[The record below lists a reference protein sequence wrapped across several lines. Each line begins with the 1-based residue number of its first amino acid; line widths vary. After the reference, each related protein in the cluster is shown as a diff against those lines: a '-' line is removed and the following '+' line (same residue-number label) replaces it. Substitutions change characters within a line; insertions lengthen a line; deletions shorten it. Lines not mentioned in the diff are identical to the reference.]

1 MQMAPVNLI
10 EAHSLSFLKVISVNI
25 QENKILIFA
34 IFWNCWSG
42 GRLKGSVLFAPVR
55 TPLVPLRS
63 GLPLAVFCLCVWR
76 RSAPE
81 LSAAEVTRVVLFVA
95 VMAQWSH
102 LTVCPL
108 LIWQSICRLTPVT
121 EAACRQA
128 AINARPAE
136 HPILTPGEHL
146 KLGRHGQARTR
157 AMGDRPAVVNV
168 CWFEPDGHGRTAA
181 SELPCSIPWRAIV
194 QLIVGNLQLL
204 AYEKGS
210 N

>member
-1 MQMAPVNLI
+1 MAPVNLI

-25 QENKILIFA
+25 QENKILIFG

-81 LSAAEVTRVVLFVA
+81 LSAAEVTRVVLVVA

-157 AMGDRPAVVNV
+157 AMGDRPAG
-168 CWFEPDGHGRTAA
+168 C
-181 SELPCSIPWRAIV
+181 C
-194 QLIVGNLQLL
+194 QCLL
-204 AYEKGS
+204 VWARWLWHTHTHTHS
-210 N
+210 ST